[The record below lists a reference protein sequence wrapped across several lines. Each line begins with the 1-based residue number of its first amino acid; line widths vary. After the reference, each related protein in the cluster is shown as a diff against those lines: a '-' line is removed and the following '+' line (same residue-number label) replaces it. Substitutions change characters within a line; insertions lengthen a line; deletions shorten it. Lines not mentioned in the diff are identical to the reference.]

1 MVDDGPSSADS
12 RAGVAA
18 AALVEAVPRPVLV
31 EADDSVPAMLAAL
44 ATREAT
50 VVEEVHVVAE
60 A

>member
-18 AALVEAVPRPVLV
+18 APVDAVPRPVLV